1 MKHILVAMDVSEIS
15 DRAFERAL
23 QLAQAHGSK
32 LTVMHVIDDEELKDN
47 NTKDRLIE
55 QATMDLRRHWANLS
69 PSSATRIGAIVKI
82 GSVSKDI
89 LAEVATRQV
98 DLIVLGMHH
107 ATTKDRFTGTK
118 AGNIVRNSLVP
129 VLVVKDKPAGPYRTV
144 VAASDFS
151 LSSQHALGAGLE
163 IAPEAAVCLL
173 HVFQTPFSSR
183 IKVNAEE
190 LAEYERPL
198 IDQSQREADAAIRA
212 FVKTNG
218 AFSGSVTPR
227 LERGEIEPGID
238 KIVAEQNADLL
249 VMGTHSSSGFVGAII
264 GSYAMS
270 FLNAPPCDVMVTR

>member
-1 MKHILVAMDVSEIS
+1 MDVSEVS

-23 QLAQAHGSK
+23 QLAQAHDSR
-32 LTVMHVIDDEELKDN
+32 LTVMHVIDDDELKDN
-47 NTKDRLIE
+47 DPNTKDRLIE
-55 QATMDLRRHWANLS
+55 QATMHLRRHWANLP

-98 DLIVLGMHH
+98 DLIVLGMHR

-129 VLVVKDKPAGPYRTV
+129 VLVVKDKPACPYRKV

-151 LSSQHALGAGLE
+151 LSSQHALGAGLK

-198 IDQSQREADAAIRA
+198 IDQSQREADAAISA

-227 LERGEIEPGID
+227 LERGEIGPGID

-249 VMGTHSSSGFVGAII
+249 VMGTHSSGGFVGAIL
-264 GSYAMS
+264 GSYAIG
-270 FLNAPPCDVMVTR
+270 FLNAPPCDVLVAR